1 MQFRLIHYIIFT
13 LIIFLISKDMHSEKK
28 NQVIDFT
35 QYEIKENYKFD
46 CPKKKE
52 CFQNCSKLYVAMPGR
67 KFDQFNTHEQIS
79 LRECNRECSEINCS
93 DPLK

>member
-1 MQFRLIHYIIFT
+1 MY
-13 LIIFLISKDMHSEKK
+13 SEKK
-28 NQVIDFT
+28 EQVIDFT

-67 KFDQFNTHEQIS
+67 QYDQFNTFEQFS
-79 LRECNRECSEINCS
+79 LRECNRKCIEISCS
-93 DPLK
+93 DSSK